1 MSTRTLFEELANGA
15 DSIAVAEFR
24 EILEDAGL
32 MDSIIKDAIS
42 AVDPDKTRKITADG
56 FQAIKDLRT
65 GIVERALRG
74 ARACAQSRGELT
86 PLQESSLFPTGRSS
100 AMMCGDRK
108 HEKSELILTRAH
120 RCRRSLR
127 R

>member
-1 MSTRTLFEELANGA
+1 MSTRTLFEELANGT
-15 DSIAVAEFR
+15 DSIAVADFR

-42 AVDPDKTRKITADG
+42 AVDPDKTRKITADR

-74 ARACAQSRGELT
+74 ARA
-86 PLQESSLFPTGRSS
+86 
-100 AMMCGDRK
+100 
-108 HEKSELILTRAH
+108 RAH
-120 RCRRSLR
+120 SPAVS
-127 R
+127 